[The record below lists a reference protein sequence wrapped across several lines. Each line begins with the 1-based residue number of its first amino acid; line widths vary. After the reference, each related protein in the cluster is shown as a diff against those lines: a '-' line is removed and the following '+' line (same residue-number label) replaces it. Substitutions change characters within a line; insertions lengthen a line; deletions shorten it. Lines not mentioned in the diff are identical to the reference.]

1 MKKREKHEKNTETVN
16 TLVYAYLCILFA
28 GLPLYMQNKLV
39 LIGNAKYLFFRN
51 TTLTLGA
58 LIVLAA
64 LWQRIRGGKAQKEK
78 GQGRYSSDPWR
89 ITDVFLLLYLI
100 SAIVAY
106 GVSPCREDAFLGYP
120 GWYMGLLTQALLV
133 GIYFAVSRYYDG
145 SRSIWWIAGIAA
157 GIVTLIGL
165 LNRLDIDVLGTF
177 RGMENGEWNRTQLLS
192 TIGNNNWYAGY
203 ISVTAGI
210 SLAAAFMGERYV
222 RALGM
227 LCSFLFFASA
237 ITSNSTTAILAACG
251 LSLLLLL
258 LSLRQRSRLLRA
270 LEILM
275 LLPLSVFMVRIFIR
289 LHLTGL
295 VLAGDAEKAL
305 FFTPVWY
312 GVFAVE
318 AAGYLILKLRER
330 HKRADRLESGQIFR
344 IAVGMTVA
352 VVLVVVLLGGLLVA
366 GSFSGSEKLSEI
378 ANGRLALWK
387 VTLLTYGKEGFLYK
401 IFGMGPDSFYYA
413 LYQWGSDAMD
423 WINRGL
429 LDNNVYSNAHNEWL
443 TLLIQQGILGVIAY
457 GGIFATA
464 MKNLRKSAGS
474 DPRAL
479 AVFLGLT
486 GYLICSLFTFQHVLS
501 TPFAFALL
509 GMARVFFIIYFF
521 LLFLFAGYFF
531 QESAN
536 FPA

>member
-1 MKKREKHEKNTETVN
+1 MKGVMKKQPAKNTET
-16 TLVYAYLCILFA
+16 TAMLVYVYLVILFA

-58 LIVLAA
+58 FLVLAA
-64 LWQRIRGGKAQKEK
+64 LGQRSRRGKI
-78 GQGRYSSDPWR
+78 QGENWR
-89 ITDVFLLLYLI
+89 RTDRFLVCYLL
-100 SAIVAY
+100 SAIMAY
-106 GVSPCREDAFLGYP
+106 GISPCKEDTFLGYP

-145 SRSIWWIAGIAA
+145 SKSIWWIAGITA

-165 LNRLDIDVLGTF
+165 LNRLDIDALGAF

-203 ISVTAGI
+203 LSVTAGI
-210 SLAAAFMGERYV
+210 SLSAAFMGKRHV
-222 RALGM
+222 RVLGM
-227 LCSFLFFASA
+227 FGSFLFFASA

-258 LSLRQRSRLLRA
+258 FSLRQRRQLLRA

-275 LLPLSVFMVRIFIR
+275 LLPLSVFMIR
-289 LHLTGL
+289 MFLLLHLTGL
-295 VLAGDAEKAL
+295 VLAGDVESAL

-312 GVFAVE
+312 VVFAVE
-318 AAGYLILKLRER
+318 MTGYLLLRWREQQKRRDWLENGRIFQIAGY
-330 HKRADRLESGQIFR
+330 
-344 IAVGMTVA
+344 MTI
-352 VVLVVVLLGGLLVA
+352 VLVLFMVLLGGLLVA
-366 GSFSGSEKLSEI
+366 GNLSGSEKMLEAS
-378 ANGRLALWK
+378 NGRLALWR
-387 VTLLTYGKEGFLYK
+387 VTFLTYGKEGILFQ
-401 IFGMGPDSFYYA
+401 IFGMGSDSFYYA
-413 LYQWGSDAMD
+413 LYQCGSDAMD

-443 TLLIQQGILGVIAY
+443 TLLIQQGIIGVIAY
-457 GGIFATA
+457 GGIFFTA
-464 MKNLRKSAGS
+464 LWNLRRSVTR
-474 DPRAL
+474 DPQAL

-486 GYLICSLFTFQHVLS
+486 GYLICSLFTFQHVVS

-509 GMARVFFIIYFF
+509 GMARGVILYDKRQITEVTC
-521 LLFLFAGYFF
+521 L
-531 QESAN
+531 
-536 FPA
+536 

>member
-1 MKKREKHEKNTETVN
+1 MKKQEQNEKETLSM
-16 TLVYAYLCILFA
+16 LVYGYLVILFA

-39 LIGNAKYLFFRN
+39 MIGNAKYLFFRN
-51 TTLTLGA
+51 TTLVLGVFV
-58 LIVLAA
+58 VLAA
-64 LWQRIRGGKAQKEK
+64 LWQRIRGEQKRK
-78 GQGRYSSDPWR
+78 RMWNN
-89 ITDVFLLLYLI
+89 TDVFMLLYLA
-100 SAIVAY
+100 SATLAY
-106 GVSPCREDAFLGYP
+106 GISPCRETVLLGDP
-120 GWYMGLLTQALLV
+120 GWYMGLVTQVLLV

-145 SRSIWWIAGIAA
+145 SKSIWWIAGITA

-177 RGMENGEWNRTQLLS
+177 REMENGEWNRTQLLS

-210 SLAAAFMGERYV
+210 SLAAAFMGKRQV

-227 LCSFLFFASA
+227 LGSFLFFASA

-258 LSLRQRSRLLRA
+258 FSLRKRSRLLRA

-275 LLPLSVFMVRIFIR
+275 LLPLSVFMVRMFLL

-295 VLAGDAEKAL
+295 VLAGDVEKRL

-312 GVFAVE
+312 GVFGVE
-318 AAGYLILKLRER
+318 AVLYLILRMRER
-330 HKRADRLESGQIFR
+330 RQRKDFLESGRIYR
-344 IAVGMTVA
+344 IAVVA
-352 VVLVVVLLGGLLVA
+352 GAVMICAGVLLGCLLLGGIVEN
-366 GSFSGSEKLSEI
+366 GNEMLSEA
-378 ANGRLALWK
+378 ANGRSALWK
-387 VTLLTYGKEGFLYK
+387 VTLLTYGKEGLLYQF
-401 IFGMGPDSFYYA
+401 FGTGPGSYYHM

-443 TLLIQQGILGVIAY
+443 TLLVEQGILGMIAY
-457 GGIFATA
+457 GGIFFTA
-464 MKNLRKSAGS
+464 FRNLRTSALR
-474 DPRAL
+474 DPRGL

-486 GYLICSLFTFQHVLS
+486 GYLICLLFTFQHVLS

-509 GMARVFFIIYFF
+509 GMARGVFV
-521 LLFLFAGYFF
+521 
-531 QESAN
+531 
-536 FPA
+536 